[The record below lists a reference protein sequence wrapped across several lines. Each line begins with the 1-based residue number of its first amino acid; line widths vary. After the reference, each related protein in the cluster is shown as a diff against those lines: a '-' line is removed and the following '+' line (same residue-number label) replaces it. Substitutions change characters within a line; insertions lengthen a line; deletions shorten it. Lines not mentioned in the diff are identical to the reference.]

1 MLSIILIFASFPLA
15 AFSEKN
21 SSNSSA
27 SDKSQQPGEFSTKD
41 EVIYGKLDAQGNV
54 QNMYVVNSFHITE
67 PGRLIDYGDYTEV
80 RNLTDLSKMNQ
91 SGKNKIQ
98 FQADDEEFYY
108 QGELNNKPLPWDIS
122 ITYFL
127 NGKEITPS
135 ELAGKSGQLEI
146 HIDTSA
152 NKDVNQVFFENYL
165 LQVSLTLDPLIFQD
179 IQAPKGTEANEGK
192 NKLITFSVMPEQEE
206 VLIVS
211 ANVNNVTM
219 DPIEISAVPA
229 NIALED
235 PDTDEMAEEFQTLAN
250 AISDINSGVKKLNDG
265 VTDLHDGTKELRD
278 GSKDYLQGMNKV
290 DQSSNELI
298 SGSEEIK
305 NVLIQ
310 VSDALDQSPDL
321 SDFDLD
327 DLAKLPEAFRAIAA
341 QLRLFADNL
350 DGLNEAFNH
359 IPDIPDAHISKEQVE
374 KMSEAL
380 QKEYIDPTILFQLV
394 ESYYITK
401 QIQES
406 IGDNPDQMKLVIDE
420 IASNLETAADE
431 IEENMKDVEQLS
443 ELEDLQTGLG
453 ALASEYGTFHD
464 GLVSYTDGISTL
476 TSSYKDIDEG
486 ISGLTKG
493 TSELNRG
500 VSELY
505 DGTKELHEETSDLPE
520 QLKSEIEEMLE
531 DFDFSDFEPTS
542 FISEQNK
549 KIGVVQFVLRTE
561 SIEIKEPEKPVEQT
575 EEKKGIWQRI
585 LDLFR

>member
-67 PGRLIDYGDYTEV
+67 PGRLIDYGDYTDV

-453 ALASEYGTFHD
+453 TLASEYGTFHD

-575 EEKKGIWQRI
+575 EEKKGIWQRF

>member
-67 PGRLIDYGDYTEV
+67 PGRLIDYGDYTDV

-206 VLIVS
+206 VFIVS

-453 ALASEYGTFHD
+453 TLASEYGTFHD

-575 EEKKGIWQRI
+575 EEKKGIWQRF

>member
-27 SDKSQQPGEFSTKD
+27 SNKSQQPGEFSTKD

-290 DQSSNELI
+290 DLSSNELI

-359 IPDIPDAHISKEQVE
+359 IPDIPDAHISEEQVE

-394 ESYYITK
+394 ESYYITR

-406 IGDNPDQMKLVIDE
+406 IGDNPDQMKLIIDE

-453 ALASEYGTFHD
+453 ILASEYGTFHD

-575 EEKKGIWQRI
+575 EEKKGIWQRF